1 MSNLVAVIQPR
12 FDTKNTQKNDPFQ
25 RPAEADLAESVSLTE
40 AIRLQVAHSE
50 IIPVREISPA
60 TLMGSGNVTRLG
72 EEFAEKKIKLVFVNA
87 ALSPIQQRNLE
98 RAWKAKVIDRQGL
111 ILEIFGARAKTS
123 EGKLQLELAMLLYQR
138 SRLVK
143 AWTHLER
150 QRGGLGKT
158 GGPGEMQKELDRRKL
173 DERIKTI
180 RRDLDKV
187 VRNREVQRAAR
198 ERVPFPVVALVGYT
212 NAGKSTLFNKLT
224 AANVMAKDLLFATL
238 DTTLRA
244 VKLPSGRVVIL
255 SDTVGFISNL
265 PTELVAAF
273 RATLEE
279 TMHADLILHVRDVA
293 TTYSEAERQDVLDTL
308 KRMDMDEG
316 TQIWELWNKIDL
328 LESDEKSTLQE
339 TAKKAKPAAIPVSA
353 ITGEGLDDLLV
364 RIDALLADQDRI
376 ERLTVPIANG
386 EVLSWLYRHATVLE
400 RRDGD
405 NNIHLLVRMSP
416 AVLGRFQTQLSN
428 KSA

>member
-1 MSNLVAVIQPR
+1 MRNLVAVIQPR
-12 FDTKNTQKNDPFQ
+12 FDVKSAQKNDPFA

-40 AIRLQVAHSE
+40 AINLNVTHSE
-50 IIPVREISPA
+50 IVPIRDISPA
-60 TLMGSGNVTRLG
+60 TLMGSGNVARIADILQD
-72 EEFAEKKIKLVFVNA
+72 KKIKLVFVNA

-187 VRNREVQRAAR
+187 VRNREVQRSAR

-212 NAGKSTLFNKLT
+212 NAGKSTLFNALT
-224 AANVMAKDLLFATL
+224 SAGVMAKDLLFATL

-244 VKLPSGRVVIL
+244 VSLPSGRVVIL

-265 PTELVAAF
+265 PPELVAAF

-293 TTYSEAERQDVLDTL
+293 TAYSEAERSDVLETL
-308 KRMDMDEG
+308 KRMELDPE
-316 TQIWELWNKIDL
+316 TQIWEVWNKVDL
-328 LESDEKSTLQE
+328 LGNEEKDSLVQV
-339 TAKKAKPAAIPVSA
+339 AKKSDPKALPVSA
-353 ITGEGLDDLLV
+353 VTGEGLDV
-364 RIDALLADQDRI
+364 LLAEIDHALSKRDRI
-376 ERLTVPIANG
+376 EQMHLAITDG
-386 EVLSWLYRHATVLE
+386 EALSWLYRHATILE
-400 RRDGD
+400 RHD
-405 NNIHLLVRMSP
+405 NDNDIRLLLRISP
-416 AVLGRFQTQLSN
+416 AALGRFQNQFLN